1 MLPIIQDKESIVKQI
16 CLELEEILKEK
27 SLLIDEQRQNVFNRV
42 KYLYGFIGKYPFKCE
57 INNIKIDDLLS
68 VESLNQ
74 LDPVDRNKL
83 IESLLRS
90 LRTRLFATEFKA
102 EELILDLK
110 NYTFHYHVFND
121 FFKDPKPYYAIFDL
135 EELLEDLNQRKLFD
149 FNTNPKTGLIETSNT
164 INSNMQWQ
172 WITDSCMAGL
182 WQKEND
188 PYNWRKSMIIN
199 AAVMNTNEVNSAI
212 AHISK
217 DPDWYRKAQEDKESL
232 DRGIYHI
239 FDPHSIKISALGSPV
254 VKDIELGKWIH
265 PRRVES
271 QALLLLNI
279 LETIEA
285 GIHHEEWGFDYSID
299 FNEQNREIIF
309 KAIYNLLT
317 FLMSVNWNS
326 KHNMYDA
333 NAPTSSSWEEII
345 FWEGVSL
352 DTAYTYLAL
361 DKFCKLV
368 FSENYSRTNAIT
380 DLKHTLSNL
389 LGAHKNNLLG
399 THNNYADCLN
409 ESQVRMLMQACNSKI
424 YEWVVKPI
432 LYDRTQPIH
441 SPENKIDTSLVLLA
455 ASNYKFSEDVMLD
468 TEIRKNIVDLCDNL
482 LADDYGMRRYNKFT
496 REDIVAGTYVK
507 IFDSYLSINSQTVNE
522 LTPIAQIMVGQKAEP
537 IQLVPKHASTT
548 EFLKRQ
554 KLAKADFSAQWSI
567 GTTASLQALAKSKIN
582 LINHSKTIKYLSPQT
597 ESLIKEIDIK
607 IAHYINKTLALVAGF
622 KDQEIIRADGS
633 RLGGSYFILEAYQA
647 VTDLTGKTKWL
658 PGAHTLSWSAA
669 QFYSGL
675 QLALKAEHELR
686 SFSSLD

>member
-1 MLPIIQDKESIVKQI
+1 MSAIIQDKESIVKQI
-16 CLELEEILKEK
+16 CLELEEILNEQ
-27 SLLIDEQRQNVFNRV
+27 SLVLDNKKQSTFTKV
-42 KYLYGFIGKYPFKCE
+42 KYLYGFIGQYPFKCE
-57 INNIKIDDLLS
+57 INNIKVDDLLS
-68 VESLNQ
+68 VESLNK
-74 LDPVDRNKL
+74 LEPVDRNKL

-90 LRTRLFATEFKA
+90 LLARLFATEFKA
-102 EELILDLK
+102 EEFTLDLK
-110 NYTFHYHVFND
+110 NYSFHYNVFND
-121 FFKDPKPYYAIFDL
+121 FFKDPKPYYAIFDI
-135 EELLEDLNQRKLFD
+135 EELINDLNEKKIFD
-149 FNTNPKTGLIETSNT
+149 FKTNPKTGLIETSNT
-164 INSNMQWQ
+164 INLNMQWQ

-188 PYNWRKSMIIN
+188 PFSWRKSIVIN
-199 AAVMNTNEVNSAI
+199 AAVVTTSEANIAI
-212 AHISK
+212 EHISK

-239 FDPHSIKISALGSPV
+239 FDPQSIKISALGSPI
-254 VKDIELGKWIH
+254 VKNIELGKWIH

-285 GIHHEEWGFDYSID
+285 GIHHEEWGFAYSED

-333 NAPTSSSWEEII
+333 NAPTSSSWEEIV

-352 DTAYTYLAL
+352 DSAYTYLAL

-368 FSENYSRTNAIT
+368 FNENYSKTKAIT
-380 DLKHTLSNL
+380 DLKNTLNASINSNN
-389 LGAHKNNLLG
+389 A
-399 THNNYADCLN
+399 YADCLN

-424 YEWVVKPI
+424 YEWIVKPI

-496 REDIVAGTYVK
+496 REDIVSGTYVK
-507 IFDSYLSINSQTVNE
+507 IFDSYLNINSQIVHE
-522 LTPIAQIMVGQKAEP
+522 LTPIAQIMLGQKADP
-537 IQLVPKHASTT
+537 IQLVPKYASTT

-607 IAHYINKTLALVAGF
+607 IAHYINKTLSLIAGF
-622 KDQEIIRADGS
+622 KDQDVIRADGS
-633 RLGGSYFILEAYQA
+633 KLTGSYSILEAYQA

-675 QLALKAEHELR
+675 KLALKAEHELR
-686 SFSSLD
+686 SFNNPN

>member
-16 CLELEEILKEK
+16 CLELQEILNEK
-27 SLLIDEQRQNVFNRV
+27 SLLIEDKRQNVFNKI
-42 KYLYGFIGKYPFKCE
+42 KYLYGFIGQYPFKCE
-57 INNIKIDDLLS
+57 INNIKVEDLLS

-74 LDPVDRNKL
+74 LEPIDRDKI

-90 LRTRLFATEFKA
+90 LRTRLFATEFQA
-102 EELILDLK
+102 EELTLDLK

-135 EELLEDLNQRKLFD
+135 EELLTDLNEKKLFD
-149 FNTNPKTGLIETSNT
+149 FNTNPTTGLIETSNT
-164 INSNMQWQ
+164 INSNMHWQ

-188 PYNWRKSMIIN
+188 PFSWRKSMIVN
-199 AAVMNTNEVNSAI
+199 AAVMNTNEINTAI

-239 FDPHSIKISALGSPV
+239 FDPRSIRISVLGSPI
-254 VKDIELGKWIH
+254 VKEIELGKWIH

-285 GIHHEEWGFDYSID
+285 GIHHEAWGFNYSED

-317 FLMSVNWNS
+317 FLMSINWNS

-368 FSENYSRTNAIT
+368 FNENYSRTNAII
-380 DLKHTLSNL
+380 DLKNTL
-389 LGAHKNNLLG
+389 NNLIV
-399 THNNYADCLN
+399 NCNDYANCLN

-432 LYDRTQPIH
+432 LYDKTQPIH

-455 ASNYKFSEDVMLD
+455 SSNYRFSEDVILD

-507 IFDSYLSINSQTVNE
+507 IFDSYLNINSQTINE
-522 LTPIAQIMVGQKAEP
+522 VTPIAQIMVGQKAD
-537 IQLVPKHASTT
+537 IVQLVPKHSSTT

-567 GTTASLQALAKSKIN
+567 GTTASLKALAKSKIN
-582 LINHSKTIKYLSPQT
+582 LISQSKTIKYLSPQA
-597 ESLIKEIDIK
+597 ENLIKEIDIK

-622 KDQEIIRADGS
+622 KDKDMIRADGNK
-633 RLGGSYFILEAYQA
+633 LGRSYSILEAYQA

-675 QLALKAEHELR
+675 KLALKAEHELR
-686 SFSSLD
+686 SFSDYN

>member
-1 MLPIIQDKESIVKQI
+1 MSAIIQDKESIVKQI
-16 CLELEEILKEK
+16 CLELEEILKEQ
-27 SLLIDEQRQNVFNRV
+27 SLVLDNKKQSIFTKV
-42 KYLYGFIGKYPFKCE
+42 KYLYGFIGQYPFKCE
-57 INNIKIDDLLS
+57 INNIKVDDLLS

-74 LDPVDRNKL
+74 LEPVDRNKL

-90 LRTRLFATEFKA
+90 LQARLFATEFKA
-102 EELILDLK
+102 EELTLDLK
-110 NYTFHYHVFND
+110 NYSFHYNVFND
-121 FFKDPKPYYAIFDL
+121 FFKDPKPYYAIFDI
-135 EELLEDLNQRKLFD
+135 EELINDLTEKKIFD
-149 FNTNPKTGLIETSNT
+149 FKTNPQTGLIETSNT
-164 INSNMQWQ
+164 INLHMQWQ

-188 PYNWRKSMIIN
+188 PFSWRKSMIIN
-199 AAVMNTNEVNSAI
+199 AAAVTTSEANIAI
-212 AHISK
+212 EHISK

-239 FDPHSIKISALGSPV
+239 FNPQSIKISALGSPI
-254 VKDIELGKWIH
+254 VKNIELGKWIH

-285 GIHHEEWGFDYSID
+285 GIHYEEWGFLYSKD

-352 DTAYTYLAL
+352 DSAYTYLAL

-368 FSENYSRTNAIT
+368 FSENYSKTKAIT
-380 DLKHTLSNL
+380 DLKNTLNASVNSNN
-389 LGAHKNNLLG
+389 A
-399 THNNYADCLN
+399 YADCLN

-424 YEWVVKPI
+424 YDWIVKPI

-496 REDIVAGTYVK
+496 REDIVSGTYVK
-507 IFDSYLSINSQTVNE
+507 IFDSYLNINSQIVHE
-522 LTPIAQIMVGQKAEP
+522 LTPIAQIMLGQKTDLV
-537 IQLVPKHASTT
+537 QLVPKHASTT

-582 LINHSKTIKYLSPQT
+582 LINHSKTIKYLSPQA
-597 ESLIKEIDIK
+597 ESLIKELDIK
-607 IAHYINKTLALVAGF
+607 IAHYINKTLSLIAGF
-622 KDQEIIRADGS
+622 KDQDIIRADGS
-633 RLGGSYFILEAYQA
+633 KLTGSYSILEAYQT

-675 QLALKAEHELR
+675 KLALKAEHELR
-686 SFSSLD
+686 SFNNPS

>member
-1 MLPIIQDKESIVKQI
+1 MLPIIQDKESIIKQI
-16 CLELEEILKEK
+16 CLELEEILNEK
-27 SLLIDEQRQNVFNRV
+27 SLLIGDKRQNIFNKI
-42 KYLYGFIGKYPFKCE
+42 KYLHGFIGQYPFKCE
-57 INNIKIDDLLS
+57 INNIKVEDILS
-68 VESLNQ
+68 IESLNQ
-74 LDPVDRNKL
+74 LDPIDRDKI

-90 LRTRLFATEFKA
+90 LRTRLFATEFQA
-102 EELILDLK
+102 EELTLDLK

-135 EELLEDLNQRKLFD
+135 EELLTDLNEKKLFD
-149 FNTNPKTGLIETSNT
+149 FNTNPITGLIETSNT
-164 INSNMQWQ
+164 INSNMHWQ
-172 WITDSCMAGL
+172 WLTDSCMAGL

-188 PYNWRKSMIIN
+188 PFSWRKSMIVN
-199 AAVMNTNEVNSAI
+199 AAVMNTNEINTAI

-239 FDPHSIKISALGSPV
+239 FNPRSIRINALGSPI
-254 VKDIELGKWIH
+254 VKEIELGKWIH

-285 GIHHEEWGFDYSID
+285 GIHHEAWGFNYTKD

-317 FLMSVNWNS
+317 FLMSINWNT

-345 FWEGVSL
+345 FWEGASL

-368 FSENYSRTNAIT
+368 FSENYGRTNAII
-380 DLKHTLSNL
+380 DLKNTL
-389 LGAHKNNLLG
+389 NNLIV
-399 THNNYADCLN
+399 NCNAYADCLN

-424 YEWVVKPI
+424 YDWVVKPI

-455 ASNYKFSEDVMLD
+455 SSNYRFSEDVILD
-468 TEIRKNIVDLCDNL
+468 TEIRKSIVDLCDNL

-496 REDIVAGTYVK
+496 REDIVTGTYVK
-507 IFDSYLSINSQTVNE
+507 IFDSYLNINSQIINE
-522 LTPIAQIMVGQKAEP
+522 VTPIAQVMVGQKAD
-537 IQLVPKHASTT
+537 IVQLVPKHSSTT

-567 GTTASLQALAKSKIN
+567 GTTASLKALAKSKIN
-582 LINHSKTIKYLSPQT
+582 LISQSKSIKYLSPQV
-597 ESLIKEIDIK
+597 ENLIKEIDIK

-622 KDQEIIRADGS
+622 KDKDMIRADGNK
-633 RLGGSYFILEAYQA
+633 LGRSYSILEAYQA

-675 QLALKAEHELR
+675 KLALKAEHELR
-686 SFSSLD
+686 SFNDYN

>member
-1 MLPIIQDKESIVKQI
+1 MLPIVQDKESIVKQI
-16 CLELEEILKEK
+16 CLELEEILEEK
-27 SLLIDEQRQNVFNRV
+27 SLIIESKKQSIFNKI
-42 KYLYGFIGKYPFKCE
+42 KYLYGYIGQYPFKCE
-57 INNIKIDDLLS
+57 TSSIKIDDLLS
-68 VESLNQ
+68 IKSLNQ
-74 LDPVDRNKL
+74 LEPIDRNRL
-83 IESLLRS
+83 IENLLRS
-90 LRTRLFATEFKA
+90 LKARLFATEFKA
-102 EELILDLK
+102 EELCLDLK
-110 NYTFHYHVFND
+110 NHTFHYYVFND

-135 EELLEDLNQRKLFD
+135 EELINDLIERKV
-149 FNTNPKTGLIETSNT
+149 FNFTTNPKTGLIETSNT
-164 INSNMQWQ
+164 INVNMQWQ
-172 WITDSCMAGL
+172 WTTDSCMAGL

-188 PYNWRKSMIIN
+188 PFNWRKSMIIN
-199 AAVMNTNEVNSAI
+199 AAVMNTNEINTAVE
-212 AHISK
+212 HISK

-239 FDPHSIKISALGSPV
+239 FAPNSIKISALGSPV
-254 VKDIELGKWIH
+254 IKNIELGKWIH

-271 QALLLLNI
+271 QAILLLNI

-285 GIHHEEWGFDYSID
+285 GIHNEEWGFDYSED

-309 KAIYNLLT
+309 KAVYNLLT

-368 FSENYSRTNAIT
+368 FSENYSKTNAII
-380 DLKHTLSNL
+380 DLKNFL
-389 LGAHKNNLLG
+389 NNSIV
-399 THNNYADCLN
+399 HCNAYADCLN

-482 LADDYGMRRYNKFT
+482 LGDDYGMRRYNKFT
-496 REDIVAGTYVK
+496 REDIVSGTYVK
-507 IFDSYLSINSQTVNE
+507 IFDSYLNINSQIVHE
-522 LTPIAQIMVGQKAEP
+522 LTPIAQVMIGQKADLV
-537 IQLVPKHASTT
+537 QLMPKHTSTT

-567 GTTASLQALAKSKIN
+567 GTTASLQALATSKIN

-607 IAHYINKTLALVAGF
+607 IAHYINKTLSLIAGF

-633 RLGGSYFILEAYQA
+633 KLTDSYSILEAYQA
-647 VTDLTGKTKWL
+647 ITDLTGKTKWI
-658 PGAHTLSWSAA
+658 PGAHTLSWSTA

-675 QLALKAEHELR
+675 KLALKAEHELR
-686 SFSSLD
+686 SFNNPD